1 MTADAL
7 TEQGDFT
14 QRIQRLE
21 NLSRAIEGL
30 PEGGPRDLVT
40 EVVQEI
46 LALHGDGL
54 ERTLEIIGESGDAA
68 PALMDRL
75 ANDHVMKAL
84 LLLHGL
90 HPVGLEARVTEA
102 LEKVRPYLASH
113 GGNVEL
119 LGLDD
124 GVARL
129 RLEGSCHGCQ
139 SSAVTLKLAIED
151 ALGVAAPDLAGLVV
165 EGVVEQPA
173 VPAGFIPLSDIGGLT
188 PPPQPSGIWRTLD
201 GLEELGAGSLRQA
214 EVGGAGLVVCHVGS
228 EFYAY
233 RETCPGCGGRLADA
247 TLEASTIVC
256 ASCARRFDVSRA
268 GRCLDDDRFQ
278 LEPLPLLAD
287 GPGRARVAVPVMA

>member
-1 MTADAL
+1 MTAEA
-7 TEQGDFT
+7 TAEQGDFT
-14 QRIQRLE
+14 QRIRRLE

-30 PEGGPRDLVT
+30 PQGGPRDLVT

-54 ERTLEIIGESGDAA
+54 ERTLEIVGDAGEA
-68 PALMDRL
+68 SPALVERL
-75 ANDHVMKAL
+75 ANDHITKAL

-90 HPVGLEARVTEA
+90 HPVDLHTRVSDA

-119 LGLDD
+119 LGLAD

-151 ALGVAAPDLAGLVV
+151 ALGEAAPDLAGLEV

-188 PPPQPSGIWRTLD
+188 PPPQPAGIWRTLD
-201 GLEELGAGSLRQA
+201 GLEELQPGSLRPA
-214 EVGGAGLVVCHVGS
+214 DVGGAGLVLCRLGS
-228 EFYAY
+228 EVYAY
-233 RETCPGCGGRLADA
+233 RETCPGCGGRLPDG
-247 TLEASTIVC
+247 TIEGSSIVC
-256 ASCARRFDVSRA
+256 PSCARRFDVPRA
-268 GRCLDDDRFQ
+268 GRCLDDDRLQ

-287 GPGRARVAVPVMA
+287 GPGRVRVAIPAMA